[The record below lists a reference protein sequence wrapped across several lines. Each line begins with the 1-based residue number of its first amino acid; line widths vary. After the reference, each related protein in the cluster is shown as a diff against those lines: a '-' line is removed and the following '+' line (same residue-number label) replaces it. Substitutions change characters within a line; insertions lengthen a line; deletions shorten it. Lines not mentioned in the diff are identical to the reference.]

1 MNILLTGSQGYIGSS
16 IFKHLHS
23 SYNIL
28 QINRQVFDLRDTYS
42 TNKWFDSLDDGMSFD
57 VVIHTSIKGGNRLE
71 SDNSSI
77 LDDNIKMYYNLL
89 NHRHR
94 YRKFIN
100 IGSGAE
106 KYSADSFYG
115 LSKKIIASSLAD
127 KENCYNL
134 RIYGVF
140 DQNELER
147 RFIKSNIIRY
157 IQKENIIIHHNK
169 LMDFI
174 YLSDFIKIVQK
185 YIDYE
190 NMPKTLDCVYEQKYS
205 LINIAN
211 IINSLGDHR
220 VSIDLQNQKY
230 DSDYIGDYYD
240 IHIKYDGLEH
250 GISETYRKIKD
261 EKNMVCPQ

>member
-1 MNILLTGSQGYIGSS
+1 MNILLTGSRGYIGSS
-16 IFKHLHS
+16 IYKYLHS
-23 SYNIL
+23 SYNIF
-28 QINRQVFDLRDTYS
+28 QINRQIFDLRDTNS
-42 TNKWFDSLDDGMSFD
+42 TNKWFDSLDNNLFFD
-57 VVIHTSIKGGNRLE
+57 AVVHTAIKGGNRLE
-71 SDNSSI
+71 SDNSYV
-77 LDDNIKMYYNLL
+77 LDDNIRMYHNLL

-94 YRKFIN
+94 CKKFIN

-106 KYSADSFYG
+106 KYSPDSFYG

-157 IQKENIIIHHNK
+157 LNNQNIIVHNDK
-169 LMDFI
+169 RMDFI
-174 YLSDFIKIVQK
+174 YMLDFIRIAQK

-190 NMPKTLDCVYEQKYS
+190 NIPKTLDCVYEQKYS

-211 IINSLGDHR
+211 TINSLGDHR
-220 VSIDLQNQKY
+220 VGIDLQNQNY

-240 IHIKYDGLEH
+240 IKIKYEGLEH
-250 GISETYRKIKD
+250 GILETYRKIKN
-261 EKNMVCPQ
+261 EKNMVCS

>member
-1 MNILLTGSQGYIGSS
+1 MKYFNVQ
-16 IFKHLHS
+16 
-23 SYNIL
+23 YNIF
-28 QINRQVFDLRDTYS
+28 QINRQIFDLRDTNS
-42 TNKWFDSLDDGMSFD
+42 TNKWFDSLDNSLFFD
-57 VVIHTSIKGGNRLE
+57 AVIHTAIKGGNRLE
-71 SDNSSI
+71 SDNSSV
-77 LDDNIKMYYNLL
+77 LDDNIRMYLNLL
-89 NHRHR
+89 NHKHR
-94 YRKFIN
+94 YKKFIN

-106 KYSADSFYG
+106 KYSPDSFYG

-157 IQKENIIIHHNK
+157 IQKENIIIHHDK

-190 NMPKTLDCVYEQKYS
+190 NIPKTLDCVYEQKYS

-211 IINSLGDHR
+211 IINGLGDHR
-220 VSIDLQNQKY
+220 VSIDLQNQKH
-230 DSDYIGDYYD
+230 DSDYIGNYYD
-240 IHIKYDGLEH
+240 IHIKFCGLEH